1 MAKTTKKTVKIR
13 KKKSQ
18 KDREVLYSDSSVIDI
33 DKEREARRLEL
44 RKKAEARQRR
54 TGRKSLKEEMMEEV
68 ELAEHPERLRRPSTE
83 DAVVPKRKPMT
94 TRMRLLTVLLILL
107 LIVCALSAR
116 SIVRLKHEEHAAEKE
131 VAELKLQKAELQKK
145 VSGLDSDEYIEQQAR
160 NWLKMAKQGDMVYV
174 MKGDSIE
181 QNSNVTMED
190 EEADASKNYD
200 ESNNNAL

>member
-1 MAKTTKKTVKIR
+1 M
-13 KKKSQ
+13 
-18 KDREVLYSDSSVIDI
+18 
-33 DKEREARRLEL
+33 
-44 RKKAEARQRR
+44 
-54 TGRKSLKEEMMEEV
+54 
-68 ELAEHPERLRRPSTE
+68 
-83 DAVVPKRKPMT
+83 
-94 TRMRLLTVLLILL
+94 
-107 LIVCALSAR
+107 
-116 SIVRLKHEEHAAEKE
+116 RLKHEEHAAEKE

-145 VSGLDSDEYIEQQAR
+145 VSCLDSDEYIEQQAR